1 VVYTKRHCHDKK
13 AKRTTVKRTIDT
25 HLSGG
30 LTKAGCSTG
39 ASASGASPA
48 SQSAS
53 GCSTSPGLAIDK
65 VPDFST
71 SLNEERK
78 DDNPVI

>member
-1 VVYTKRHCHDKK
+1 MIKNQNDNNKRITLK
-13 AKRTTVKRTIDT
+13 TTAHT

-39 ASASGASPA
+39 APTSGASAA

-53 GCSTSPGLAIDK
+53 DCSGSPGLARDK
-65 VPDFST
+65 VPDVSI
-71 SLNEERK
+71 SLKEERK
-78 DDNPVI
+78 KNDNPVI